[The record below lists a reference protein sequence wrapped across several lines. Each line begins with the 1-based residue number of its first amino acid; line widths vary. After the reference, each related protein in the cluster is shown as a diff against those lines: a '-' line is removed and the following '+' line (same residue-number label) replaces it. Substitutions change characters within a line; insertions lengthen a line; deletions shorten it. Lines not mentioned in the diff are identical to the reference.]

1 MTTLLVRTRA
11 VDRRDQALDLDA
23 FCAAVRLH
31 PDLVRRLV
39 ALGLLDADID
49 PAGRYTLAATA
60 VARAAR
66 IERLRRDLGITYAA
80 SGVVLDLLDR
90 IGELERLLRVRGGR
104 S

>member
-1 MTTLLVRTRA
+1 MTTLLVRARA

-23 FCAAVRLH
+23 FCVAARLH

-39 ALGLLDADID
+39 ALGLLDAEID
-49 PAGRYTLAATA
+49 PAGRYLLSATA

-66 IERLRRDLGITYAA
+66 IERLRRDLGVTYAA

-90 IGELERLLRVRGGR
+90 ICELERLLRVRGGR